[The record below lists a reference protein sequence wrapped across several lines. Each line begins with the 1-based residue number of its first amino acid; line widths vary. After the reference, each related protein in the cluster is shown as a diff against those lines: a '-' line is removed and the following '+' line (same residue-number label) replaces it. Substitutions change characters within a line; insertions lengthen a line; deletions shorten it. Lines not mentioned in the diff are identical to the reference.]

1 MSTTELIDNI
11 KNGDNVTANKTFD
24 RVKELREKTGLG
36 LMDCKKAL
44 EEANGDLD
52 LAIEELRKSSGLKA
66 SKKSSRSAA
75 DGLIGIKSFEGKSFM
90 VEINCETDFV
100 ARDDSFNS
108 FMQEVLEIV
117 SSNRDKS
124 LEELLEEGIEEKREK
139 LVQKLGENIVVR
151 RIAASVDN
159 ADSSGVYLHSNNKIG
174 TIISLKEGTEEL
186 AKDIAMHAAAT
197 DPMAISP
204 SDISQDVID
213 KEREIYVAQSE
224 ESGKPAEIVEKMIE
238 GKIRKFLSE
247 VSLTEQEFVKD
258 PTIKINDLLKNNNA
272 SIVGFTRFEVGEGI
286 EVEKVDFAS
295 EVMSQIEG

>member
-1 MSTTELIDNI
+1 MNNI
-11 KNGDNVTANKTFD
+11 SASQ
-24 RVKELREKTGLG
+24 VKELREKTGLG

-52 LAIEELRKSSGLKA
+52 LAVEELRKTSGLKA

-75 DGLIGIKSFEGKSFM
+75 DGLIGIKSSDGKSFM

-100 ARDDSFNS
+100 ARDESFNS

-117 SSNRDKS
+117 SSNKDKS
-124 LEELLEEGIEEKREK
+124 LEELLESGIEEKREK

-151 RIAASVDN
+151 RIADSEDG
-159 ADSSGVYLHSNNKIG
+159 ADTSGVYLHSNNKIG
-174 TIISLKEGTEEL
+174 TIISLKGGTDEV

-204 SDISQDVID
+204 SDISQDVIE
-213 KEREIYVAQSE
+213 KEKEIYKAQSE
-224 ESGKPAEIVEKMIE
+224 ESGKPADIVEKMIE
-238 GKIRKFLSE
+238 GKVRKFLSE
-247 VSLTEQEFVKD
+247 VSLTEQDFVKD
-258 PTIKINDLLKNNNA
+258 PSIKIKDLLQNNNA
-272 SIVGFTRFEVGEGI
+272 SIIGFRRFEVGEGI

>member
-1 MSTTELIDNI
+1 MTNI
-11 KNGDNVTANKTFD
+11 SASQ
-24 RVKELREKTGLG
+24 VKELREKTGLG

-52 LAIEELRKSSGLKA
+52 LAVEELRKTSGLKA

-75 DGLIGIKSFEGKSFM
+75 DGLIGIKSLEGKSFM

-124 LEELLEEGIEEKREK
+124 LDELLEAGIEDKREK

-151 RIAASVDN
+151 RITASEDS
-159 ADSSGVYLHSNNKIG
+159 ADSSGFYLHSNNKIG
-174 TIISLKEGTEEL
+174 TIISLKGGTEEV

-204 SDISQDVID
+204 SDISQDVIE
-213 KEREIYVAQSE
+213 KEREIYKAQSE
-224 ESGKPAEIVEKMIE
+224 ESGKPADIVEKMIE
-238 GKIRKFLSE
+238 GKVGKFLSE
-247 VSLTEQEFVKD
+247 VSLTEQDFVKD
-258 PTIKINDLLKNNNA
+258 PSIKIKDLLQNNNA
-272 SIVGFTRFEVGEGI
+272 SIIGCRRFEVGEGI

>member
-1 MSTTELIDNI
+1 MTNI
-11 KNGDNVTANKTFD
+11 SASQ
-24 RVKELREKTGLG
+24 VKELREKTGLG

-44 EEANGDLD
+44 EETDGDLD
-52 LAIEELRKSSGLKA
+52 LAVEELRKTSGLKA

-75 DGLIGIKSFEGKSFM
+75 DGLIGIKSLEGKSFM

-108 FMQEVLEIV
+108 FMLEVLEMV

-124 LEELLEEGIEEKREK
+124 LEELLEAGIEDKREK

-151 RIAASVDN
+151 RITASEDN

-174 TIISLKEGTEEL
+174 TIISLKGGTEEV

-204 SDISQDVID
+204 SDISQDVIE
-213 KEREIYVAQSE
+213 KEREIYKAQSE
-224 ESGKPAEIVEKMIE
+224 ESGKPADIVEKMIE

-247 VSLTEQEFVKD
+247 VSLTEQDFVKD
-258 PTIKINDLLKNNNA
+258 PSIKINDLLKNNNA
-272 SIVGFTRFEVGEGI
+272 SIIGFRRFEVGEGI

>member
-1 MSTTELIDNI
+1 MTNI
-11 KNGDNVTANKTFD
+11 SASQ
-24 RVKELREKTGLG
+24 VKELREKTGLG

-52 LAIEELRKSSGLKA
+52 LAVEELRKTSGLKA

-75 DGLIGIKSFEGKSFM
+75 DGLIGIKSLEGKSFM

-124 LEELLEEGIEEKREK
+124 LEELLEAGIEDKREK

-151 RIAASVDN
+151 RITASEDS
-159 ADSSGVYLHSNNKIG
+159 ADSSGFYLHSNNKIG
-174 TIISLKEGTEEL
+174 TIISLKGGTEEV

-204 SDISQDVID
+204 SDIPQDVIE
-213 KEREIYVAQSE
+213 KEREIYKAQSE
-224 ESGKPAEIVEKMIE
+224 ESGKSEDIVEKMIE
-238 GKIRKFLSE
+238 GKIGKFLSE
-247 VSLTEQEFVKD
+247 VSLTEQDFVKD
-258 PTIKINDLLKNNNA
+258 PSIKINDLLKNNNA
-272 SIVGFTRFEVGEGI
+272 SIIGLERFEVGEGI

>member
-1 MSTTELIDNI
+1 MTNI
-11 KNGDNVTANKTFD
+11 SASQ
-24 RVKELREKTGLG
+24 VKELREKTGLG

-44 EEANGDLD
+44 EETNGDLD
-52 LAIEELRKSSGLKA
+52 LAVEELRKTSGLKA

-75 DGLIGIKSFEGKSFM
+75 DGLIGIKSLEGRSFM

-108 FMQEVLEIV
+108 FMQEVLELV
-117 SSNRDKS
+117 SSNKDKS
-124 LEELLEEGIEEKREK
+124 LEELLEAGIEEKREK

-151 RIAASVDN
+151 RIAVSEDT

-174 TIISLKEGTEEL
+174 TIISLKGGTEEV

-204 SDISQDVID
+204 SDISQDVIA
-213 KEREIYVAQSE
+213 KEREIYKAQSE
-224 ESGKPAEIVEKMIE
+224 ESGKPADIVEKMIE

-247 VSLTEQEFVKD
+247 VSLTEQDFVKD
-258 PTIKINDLLKNNNA
+258 PSITINEILTNNNA

>member
-1 MSTTELIDNI
+1 MSNI
-11 KNGDNVTANKTFD
+11 SASQ
-24 RVKELREKTGLG
+24 VKELREKTGLG

-52 LAIEELRKSSGLKA
+52 LAVEELRKTSGLKA

-100 ARDDSFNS
+100 ARDDSFNL

-117 SSNRDKS
+117 STNGDKS
-124 LEELLEEGIEEKREK
+124 LEELLKSGIEEKREK

-151 RIAASVDN
+151 RVTASVDN
-159 ADSSGVYLHSNNKIG
+159 SDSSGVYLHSNNKIG
-174 TIISLKEGTEEL
+174 TIISLKGGTEEV

-204 SDISQDVID
+204 SDIPEDVIE
-213 KEREIYVAQSE
+213 KEREIYKAQSE
-224 ESGKPAEIVEKMIE
+224 ESGKPADIVEKMIE

-247 VSLTEQEFVKD
+247 VSLTEQDFVKD
-258 PTIKINDLLKNNNA
+258 PGLKINDILKDNDA
-272 SIVGFTRFEVGEGI
+272 SIIGFTRFEVGEGI

>member
-1 MSTTELIDNI
+1 MTNI
-11 KNGDNVTANKTFD
+11 SASQ
-24 RVKELREKTGLG
+24 VKELREKTGLG

-52 LAIEELRKSSGLKA
+52 LAVEGLRKTSGLKA

-75 DGLIGIKSFEGKSFM
+75 DGLIGIKSLEGKSFM

-100 ARDDSFNS
+100 ARDDSFNA
-108 FMQEVLEIV
+108 FMQEVLVNV
-117 SSNRDKS
+117 STNRDKS
-124 LEELLEEGIEEKREK
+124 LEELLKAGIEEKREK

-151 RIAASVDN
+151 RITASEDS

-174 TIISLKEGTEEL
+174 TIISLKGGTEEV

-204 SDISQDVID
+204 SDISQDVIE
-213 KEREIYVAQSE
+213 KEREIYKAQSE
-224 ESGKPAEIVEKMIE
+224 ESGKPVDIVEKMIE

-247 VSLTEQEFVKD
+247 VSLTEQDFVKD
-258 PTIKINDLLKNNNA
+258 PSIKINDLLKNNNA
-272 SIVGFTRFEVGEGI
+272 SIVGFRRFEVGEGI

>member
-1 MSTTELIDNI
+1 MSNI
-11 KNGDNVTANKTFD
+11 SASQ
-24 RVKELREKTGLG
+24 VKELREKTGLG

-44 EEANGDLD
+44 EEANGNLD

-75 DGLIGIKSFEGKSFM
+75 DGLIGIKSFEGRSFM

-100 ARDDSFNS
+100 ARDDSFNA
-108 FMQEVLEIV
+108 FMEEVLEIV
-117 SSNRDKS
+117 SSNADKG
-124 LEELLEEGIEEKREK
+124 LQELLDENIEEQREK

-151 RIAASVDN
+151 RIASSDNN
-159 ADSSGVYLHSNNKIG
+159 ADSSGVYLHSNKKIG
-174 TIISLKEGTEEL
+174 TIISLQGGSEEV

-204 SDISQDVID
+204 SDIPGEVIE
-213 KEREIYVAQSE
+213 KEREIYKAQSE
-224 ESGKPAEIVEKMIE
+224 ESGKPEDIVEKMIE

-247 VSLTEQEFVKD
+247 VSLTEQDFVKD
-258 PTIKINDLLKNNNA
+258 PNKTINDLLKDSNA
-272 SIVGFTRFEVGEGI
+272 SIVSFTRFEVGEGI

>member
-1 MSTTELIDNI
+1 MSNI
-11 KNGDNVTANKTFD
+11 SASQ
-24 RVKELREKTGLG
+24 VKELREKTGLG

-75 DGLIGIKSFEGKSFM
+75 DGLIGIKSFEGRSFM

-100 ARDDSFNS
+100 ARDDSFNA
-108 FMQEVLEIV
+108 FMKEVLEIV
-117 SSNRDKS
+117 SSNADKG
-124 LEELLEEGIEEKREK
+124 LQELLDENIEEQREK

-151 RIAASVDN
+151 RIASSDNN
-159 ADSSGVYLHSNNKIG
+159 ADSSGVYLHSNKKIG
-174 TIISLKEGTEEL
+174 TIISLQGGSEEV

-204 SDISQDVID
+204 SDIPGEVIE
-213 KEREIYVAQSE
+213 KEREIYKAQSE
-224 ESGKPAEIVEKMIE
+224 ESGKPEDIVEKMIE

-247 VSLTEQEFVKD
+247 VSLTEQDFVKD
-258 PTIKINDLLKNNNA
+258 PNKTINDLLKDSNA
-272 SIVGFTRFEVGEGI
+272 SIVSFTRFEVGEGI

>member
-1 MSTTELIDNI
+1 MTNI
-11 KNGDNVTANKTFD
+11 SASQ
-24 RVKELREKTGLG
+24 VKELREKTGLG

-52 LAIEELRKSSGLKA
+52 LAVEELRKTSGLKA

-75 DGLIGIKSFEGKSFM
+75 DGLIGIKSSDGKSFM

-124 LEELLEEGIEEKREK
+124 LEELLESGIEEKREK

-151 RIAASVDN
+151 RIADSEDG
-159 ADSSGVYLHSNNKIG
+159 ADTSGVYLHSNNKIG
-174 TIISLKEGTEEL
+174 TIISLKGGTDEV

-204 SDISQDVID
+204 SDISQDVIE
-213 KEREIYVAQSE
+213 KEKEIYKAQSE
-224 ESGKPAEIVEKMIE
+224 ESGKPADIVEKMIE
-238 GKIRKFLSE
+238 GKVRKFLSE
-247 VSLTEQEFVKD
+247 VSLTEQDFVKD
-258 PTIKINDLLKNNNA
+258 PSIKIKDLLQNNNA
-272 SIVGFTRFEVGEGI
+272 SIIGFRRFEVGEGI

>member
-1 MSTTELIDNI
+1 MTNI
-11 KNGDNVTANKTFD
+11 SASQ
-24 RVKELREKTGLG
+24 VKELREKTGLG

-52 LAIEELRKSSGLKA
+52 LAVEELRKTSGLKA

-75 DGLIGIKSFEGKSFM
+75 DGLIGIKSLEGKSFM

-100 ARDDSFNS
+100 ARDYSFNS

-124 LEELLEEGIEEKREK
+124 LEELLEAGIEDKREK

-151 RIAASVDN
+151 RITASEDS
-159 ADSSGVYLHSNNKIG
+159 ADSSGFYLHSNNKIG
-174 TIISLKEGTEEL
+174 TIISLKGGTEEV

-204 SDISQDVID
+204 SDIPQDVIE
-213 KEREIYVAQSE
+213 KEREIYKAQSE

-247 VSLTEQEFVKD
+247 VSLTEQDFVKD
-258 PTIKINDLLKNNNA
+258 PSIKINDLLKNNNA
-272 SIVGFTRFEVGEGI
+272 SIIGFRRFEVGEGI

>member
-1 MSTTELIDNI
+1 MSNI
-11 KNGDNVTANKTFD
+11 SASQ
-24 RVKELREKTGLG
+24 VKELREKTGLG

-44 EEANGDLD
+44 QDANGDLD
-52 LAIEELRKSSGLKA
+52 LAVEELRKTSGLKA

-75 DGLIGIKSFEGKSFM
+75 DGLIGIKSADGKSFM

-100 ARDDSFNS
+100 ARDDSFNL
-108 FMQEVLEIV
+108 FMKEVLEIV
-117 SSNRDKS
+117 STNGDKS
-124 LEELLEEGIEEKREK
+124 LEELLKLEIEEKREK

-151 RIAASVDN
+151 RATASEDN

-174 TIISLKEGTEEL
+174 TIISLKGGTEEI

-204 SDISQDVID
+204 SDIPEEVIE
-213 KEREIYVAQSE
+213 KEREIYRAQSE
-224 ESGKPAEIVEKMIE
+224 ESGKPADIIEKMID

-247 VSLTEQEFVKD
+247 VSLTEQDFVKD
-258 PTIKINDLLKNNNA
+258 PSLRISDILKDKDAN
-272 SIVGFTRFEVGEGI
+272 IIGFTRFEVGEGI